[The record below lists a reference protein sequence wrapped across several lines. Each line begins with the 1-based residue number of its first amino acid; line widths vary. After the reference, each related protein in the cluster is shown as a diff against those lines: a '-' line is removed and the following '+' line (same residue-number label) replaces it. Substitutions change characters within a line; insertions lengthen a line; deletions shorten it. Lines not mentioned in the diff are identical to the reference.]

1 MIKEGTKDYN
11 HFFGYVSHKDD
22 PDNYTAFF
30 DYDDVDEETMK
41 HYKGYKT
48 VTEQSIDW
56 VSYLNDDEL
65 EQIKYLTIS

>member
-48 VTEQSIDW
+48 VTE
-56 VSYLNDDEL
+56 
-65 EQIKYLTIS
+65 